1 MLPPRALPTAHLIAT
16 IYLLFRG
23 LDTRSIVDRPQRVS
37 SVTKIASISRAITF
51 LRSVLLLTAILA
63 DAINL
68 GLTKIGGVP
77 RFLRSLGFLGCRRGT
92 SGFGLLYGSGN
103 DILDCKTKFLY
114 ELLQRR

>member
-1 MLPPRALPTAHLIAT
+1 MISAAHSWQLSVRPPAGDLLLENRSLDFSRYFTHLKSQEPAT
-16 IYLLFRG
+16 DKL
-23 LDTRSIVDRPQRVS
+23 
-37 SVTKIASISRAITF
+37 
-51 LRSVLLLTAILA
+51 LLLTAILA
-63 DAINL
+63 EAINL

-103 DILDCKTKFLY
+103 DILDCKAKFLY